1 MSIEELDHTADVMLR
16 VRAPTIEALF
26 SEAAR
31 GMFQIMYGECDG
43 DSRTVTFTLHAHDLE
58 ELVQEF
64 LSELLYLS
72 EVQEIVFCRCEV
84 LVAGTSL
91 TATVTG
97 IPFNPEQHR
106 GGREIK
112 GISFSGL
119 TIVKEHE
126 SYGMDVI
133 FDV

>member
-16 VRAPTIEALF
+16 VRASTIEALF
-26 SEAAR
+26 SEAAK
-31 GMFQIMYGECDG
+31 GMFQIMHGGCEG
-43 DSRTVTFTLHAHDLE
+43 SSRTVTFTIHAPDLE

-72 EVQEIVFCRCEV
+72 EVQEVVFCHCEV
-84 LVAGTSL
+84 TLHEMSL
-91 TATVTG
+91 TATASG
-97 IPFNPEQHR
+97 IPFSRSQHR
-106 GGREIK
+106 GGKEIK
-112 GISFSGL
+112 GISYSGL